1 MCNAAQQR
9 LRLHAARRFK
19 DVRVFGSS
27 HSIDTVRSMLRST
40 RTHHE
45 RHREGER
52 ERERE
57 RERGRERERERARAV
72 FADDAA
78 AAVDLLVD
86 DDDDDGWQ

>member
-9 LRLHAARRFK
+9 LSLHAARRFK

-40 RTHHE
+40 LTHSP
-45 RHREGER
+45 RETGER

-57 RERGRERERERARAV
+57 TERERARAV
-72 FADDAA
+72 FEDDAA

-86 DDDDDGWQ
+86 DDDDGWQ